1 MKKSAYLG
9 WAIGSFTSSALVSA
23 VGLLHLRF
31 MTDSLGLAIGL
42 AGMLTVLAKVYDAA
56 CDPLMG
62 HIGDRT
68 RTRFGKYRPYLLG
81 GGLFAGLSMALLFNV
96 PATLTGGALIAWV
109 AASLLLFST
118 AYTLFRI
125 PYLALGRALTTDFA
139 ERSRLMTFSVY
150 GSSLGNMA
158 ATAAAPFLLSRI
170 GSDRAGHAAVALILG
185 ALIALGGVASFLL
198 LREREATA
206 AATAS
211 DGHGTLRDALAALR
225 ANPPFLCL
233 IAFKVVLFC
242 GLTVHMSAIPYY
254 TRHVLGVADS
264 TLGSI
269 FLAQTLAMMVSQQL
283 WSRLAAR
290 QGRRFALLA
299 ASALCA
305 VAYMGW
311 LFVPPA
317 HPEPFVHLCAIVS
330 GVATGGVFLGLYTV
344 LTDTM
349 DFARRAQ
356 GQDRAGVLAGVFVM
370 VEKGTAA
377 FGTWAFSMTMAA
389 VGFVSATGAG
399 AAAQSPQVRMGIV
412 VALSLAPALAALAAG
427 TIFLRYRLP
436 DLPPERDNGQDEE
449 AGYENAA
456 ASQGAAAAA

>member
-1 MKKSAYLG
+1 VKKSAYLG

-42 AGMLTVLAKVYDAA
+42 AGLLTVLSKVYDAA

-81 GGLFAGLSMALLFNV
+81 GGLFAGLSMVLLFNV
-96 PATLTGGALIAWV
+96 PSALTGTMLWLWV
-109 AASLLLFST
+109 GMTLLLFST

-125 PYLALGRALTTDFA
+125 PYLALGRAITTDFE

-170 GSDRAGHAAVALILG
+170 GSDRAGHGTVAIILG
-185 ALIALGGVASFLL
+185 IMIALGGVAAFVLLKERDGPSSDHGRTADESSSF
-198 LREREATA
+198 REAF
-206 AATAS
+206 
-211 DGHGTLRDALAALR
+211 GALR
-225 ANPPFLCL
+225 RNRPFVCL
-233 IAFKVVLFC
+233 IGFKVVLFS
-242 GLTVHMSAIPYY
+242 GLTVHMAAIPFY
-254 TRHVLGVADS
+254 TRHVLGVSDS

-269 FLAQTLAMMVSQQL
+269 FLVQTLAMMASQVL
-283 WSRLAAR
+283 WTRVAAR
-290 QGRRFALLA
+290 FGRRAGLLA
-299 ASALCA
+299 ASVLCA
-305 VAYMGW
+305 LAYFAW
-311 LFVPPA
+311 LFVPA
-317 HPEPFVHLCAIVS
+317 ASPEPFVHICALLS

-349 DFARRAQ
+349 DYSRLEQ
-356 GQDRAGVLAGVFVM
+356 GQDRAGMLAGVFVM

-377 FGTWAFSMTMAA
+377 FGTWVFSMTMAW
-389 VGFVSATGAG
+389 VGFVSATADGAVS
-399 AAAQSPQVRMGIV
+399 QPPSVRTGIV
-412 VALSLAPALAALAAG
+412 IALSVVPALAAVAAAV
-427 TIFLRYRLP
+427 IFTRYRLP
-436 DLPPERDNGQDEE
+436 DATQCRPES
-449 AGYENAA
+449 AA
-456 ASQGAAAAA
+456 ETMMVSTAA